1 MFDEAQLP
9 CVKDAIKGYGAATG
23 AKVNKEK
30 INGLQLGCLDR
41 QVDTILSDGSLN
53 RSLVSG
59 LVQISR

>member
-30 INGLQLGCLDR
+30 INGLQLGTWTGKSIPSCLM
-41 QVDTILSDGSLN
+41 GH
-53 RSLVSG
+53 
-59 LVQISR
+59 